1 MAPRC
6 TVKDIR
12 CALPATRLRRLAC
25 ACRRGGEWNAATPR
39 PLICVESL
47 LKFLPSKPQPLLVRY
62 GVTAILV
69 AVFFILR
76 VGTGPAAGQY
86 SFIVYIPPILLASIL
101 FDRGSGFFA
110 TVLSALLVAIMVD
123 WQAPVRHVAPLTLFV
138 VVSLFVVIV
147 GEGMRKALE
156 RQVAAQE
163 ESELLLQEQ
172 GHRIKNDLAIAS
184 SLIALQARA
193 HKDLT
198 VRAALESAV
207 ARLHV
212 LAQSHDHLQ
221 ITTGDHVTDMQEYL
235 SEVCWKLGEALRGI
249 RPIAV
254 EVDADRVVTNTQKA
268 TRIGLIV
275 NELVTNA
282 LKHAF
287 PDDGAGTIWVKL
299 RRTPTELTL
308 VVKDDGIGCPEEAKD
323 GLGSRLTRLLVQ
335 QLGGTMTRE
344 PATPG
349 CCITI
354 TIPSAV
360 T

>member
-1 MAPRC
+1 VVP
-6 TVKDIR
+6 
-12 CALPATRLRRLAC
+12 
-25 ACRRGGEWNAATPR
+25 GGHGNDS
-39 PLICVESL
+39 SL
-47 LKFLPSKPQPLLVRY
+47 DF
-62 GVTAILV
+62 
-69 AVFFILR
+69 
-76 VGTGPAAGQY
+76 
-86 SFIVYIPPILLASIL
+86 
-101 FDRGSGFFA
+101 
-110 TVLSALLVAIMVD
+110 
-123 WQAPVRHVAPLTLFV
+123 
-138 VVSLFVVIV
+138 SLFVVIV

-193 HKDLT
+193 HKDRT

-212 LAQSHDHLQ
+212 LAQSHDHLR

-235 SEVCWKLGEALRGI
+235 SDVCWKLGEALRGI

-287 PDDGAGTIWVKL
+287 PDDGAGTVWVKV

-308 VVKDDGIGCPEEAKD
+308 VVEDNGIGCPEEAKD

-344 PATPG
+344 SATPG
-349 CCITI
+349 CRITI

-360 T
+360 A

>member
-1 MAPRC
+1 LHGQ
-6 TVKDIR
+6 KHSIR
-12 CALPATRLRRLAC
+12 PAGDRPRRLASDY
-25 ACRRGGEWNAATPR
+25 RRGGGWNTATPS

-62 GVTAILV
+62 GVTTILV
-69 AVFFILR
+69 AVFFIFR
-76 VGTGPAAGQY
+76 IGTGPAAGQY
-86 SFIVYIPPILLASIL
+86 TFILYIPPIILASIL

-110 TVLSALLVAIMVD
+110 TALSALLVALMVD
-123 WQAPVRHVAPLTLFV
+123 WQADPVRHLAPLTLFV

-193 HKDLT
+193 YKDLT

-212 LAQSHDHLQ
+212 LAQSHDHLR

-268 TRIGLIV
+268 TRVGLIV

-299 RRTPTELTL
+299 HRTSTVLTL
-308 VVKDDGIGCPEEAKD
+308 VVEDDGVGCPEEAED

-344 PATPG
+344 STTPG
-349 CCITI
+349 CRITI

-360 T
+360 A

>member
-1 MAPRC
+1 MAGPEP
-6 TVKDIR
+6 I
-12 CALPATRLRRLAC
+12 AA
-25 ACRRGGEWNAATPR
+25 GGGWNTATPS
-39 PLICVESL
+39 PLIWVESL
-47 LKFLPSKPQPLLVRY
+47 LKFLPSKPQPLLLRY

-69 AVFFILR
+69 LVFFIFR
-76 VGTGPAAGQY
+76 AGFGPAVGRYA
-86 SFIVYIPPILLASIL
+86 FILYIPPILLASIL
-101 FDRGSGFFA
+101 FDRGSGFLA
-110 TVLSALLVAIMVD
+110 TALSVLAVGLMTD
-123 WQAPVRHVAPLTLFV
+123 WQSDPVRHVAPLTLFV
-138 VVSLFVVIV
+138 VVSSFVVIV

-193 HKDLT
+193 HEDPA

-207 ARLHV
+207 ARLHI
-212 LAQSHDHLQ
+212 LAQSHDHLRM
-221 ITTGDHVTDMQEYL
+221 TTGDQVTDMQKYL
-235 SEVCWKLGEALRGI
+235 TEMCWKLGEALRGI

-254 EVDADRVVTNTQKA
+254 EVDADRVVASTQKA

-287 PDDGAGTIWVKL
+287 PHDGAGSIRVKL
-299 RRTPTELTL
+299 RTSPAELTL
-308 VVKDDGIGCPEEAKD
+308 VVADNGAGCPEHAKD

-335 QLGGTMTRE
+335 QMGGTMTRE
-344 PATPG
+344 PAAPG
-349 CCITI
+349 CRITI
-354 TIPSAV
+354 TIPSAAA
-360 T
+360 